1 MTGKIKWTKTLLGAI
16 LGIGTVTVISCG
28 GGGGGSSSGS
38 SNTSP
43 AYEGTYSGAASAGD
57 LATFTVNGTQ
67 LTYHVWGSVFGN
79 ITGTLTLVP
88 WAAGNGFF
96 WKNDTEGVY
105 LAVFKNVGVA
115 AIDTENGTATVVG
128 LHEPSNVTD
137 FDFNRTFVF
146 TWVYK
151 ENNGTQEVWKRAN
164 GLLSFNTTAKT
175 ATFEFY
181 PDETTKTYNY
191 TVNTEANTIDIL
203 NGTDV
208 VVHILYKKADTGNEF
223 LVMDLAGGKGF
234 GMGRDTTPLQP
245 DETKT
250 YKVYFY
256 GESLVEDDTWW
267 GNSTVYYDSGLGKW
281 ISKWQDSGVYNG
293 TPYTEKGTTVLHF
306 NTLCVYNETTGEYDL
321 IPFNGTGCG
330 CAYNETAGEENRTY
344 CGNALVDVNNQMYI
358 NMRSYT
364 FEIGGW

>member
-57 LATFTVNGTQ
+57 LATFTVNGTK

-115 AIDTENGTATVVG
+115 GIDTENGTATVVG

-137 FDFNRTFVF
+137 FDFNRTFIF
-146 TWVYK
+146 TMVYK
-151 ENNGTQEVWKRAN
+151 ENNGTQEVWYQDS
-164 GLLSFNTTAKT
+164 GLLKFNATDKTASLTYLTDNTTVS
-175 ATFEFY
+175 
-181 PDETTKTYNY
+181 YNY
-191 TVNTEANTIDIL
+191 TVNSTTNTIDLL

-208 VVHILYKKADTGNEF
+208 VAHIIYKQADTGSEF
-223 LVMDLAGGKGF
+223 LVIDLAGGKGF
-234 GMGRDTTPLQP
+234 GIARDTTPLQP

-250 YKVYFY
+250 YKVYYY
-256 GESLVEDDTWW
+256 GEDPNENDTWW
-267 GNSTVYYDSGLGKW
+267 GNGTVYYDSGLGKW
-281 ISKWQDSGVYNG
+281 ISIWQDNGEYNG
-293 TPYTEKGTTVLHF
+293 TPYTEKGASVIHF
-306 NTLCVYNETTGEYDL
+306 NTVCVYNATTGEYDL
-321 IPFNGTGCG
+321 IPFNGTACG
-330 CAYNETAGEENRTY
+330 CAYNVTTDQENRTD
-344 CGNALVDVNNQMYI
+344 CANGIIDFSNQMYI
-358 NMRSYT
+358 TLGGY